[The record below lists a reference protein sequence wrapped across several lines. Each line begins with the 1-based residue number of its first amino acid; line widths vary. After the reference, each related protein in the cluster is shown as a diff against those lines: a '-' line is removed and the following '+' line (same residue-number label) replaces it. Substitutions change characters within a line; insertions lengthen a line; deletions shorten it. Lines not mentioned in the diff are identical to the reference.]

1 MGRLIIDGHD
11 VYEIDERCLE
21 EHKIDKKCEI
31 LKKIENAKKENDP
44 KSQWNIFPEMPTVL
58 FRLKNAI

>member
-1 MGRLIIDGHD
+1 MYKNIFIKNDMGRLIIDGHD

-44 KSQWNIFPEMPTVL
+44 KNQ
-58 FRLKNAI
+58 RAR

>member
-11 VYEIDERCLE
+11 VYEIDKRCLE
-21 EHKIDKKCEI
+21 VHKIDKKCEI

-44 KSQWNIFPEMPTVL
+44 KNQ
-58 FRLKNAI
+58 RAR

>member
-1 MGRLIIDGHD
+1 MGRLIIVGHD

-44 KSQWNIFPEMPTVL
+44 KNQ
-58 FRLKNAI
+58 RAR

>member
-31 LKKIENAKKENDP
+31 LKK
-44 KSQWNIFPEMPTVL
+44 
-58 FRLKNAI
+58 LKMQKRKMILKISGPDRPAQI